1 MTDFASSFLHNLN
14 LEDPLLPPTS
24 WESIPSESGHFHLPS
39 PNPLSLRHASS
50 VSEASLVRLAM
61 NALQGFESSLVSVQK
76 LSAAFRSDAADRTFH
91 EVPSL
96 WSRSSSTHALGNV
109 LHSIGCS
116 GLLVFLL
123 GKFVDYFTKFDVEAG
138 NEAKM
143 CPPYSLVNQAFAV
156 AVGKVVEGY
165 ICALDT
171 LYASVG
177 LRRSALPS
185 AVGCLNSVVHCEVTL
200 LEVYLHTQDLRSRIE
215 SLANIC
221 NLYGFRD
228 CYSASGIEVLLARAK
243 SEFCNFYRGGD
254 LLTYLYTQLQV
265 ADPAHRP
272 VLKFLFLRTC
282 EPYFGFIRSWI
293 FKAEISDPY
302 DEFLVECIH
311 SHYPDV
317 ETGISIDFPLATI
330 RERDGVPVPCF
341 LKDFVIPLFRAGQ
354 QLQVLAKL
362 LQLCTFN
369 APKNHNYESFLP
381 CWSGVSSKC
390 PSYASPLTFSKGNI
404 EAMVLSREYYYK
416 RLHDRLQ
423 NLLTE
428 LEFRFQQVVPQESV
442 PALLDYSGRSS
453 AIAVLIPPLDDRFI
467 APSTDDDRESNVLD
481 DDMDSDELSSRDG
494 VRHNADAYESSEC
507 SSSTLSEEQNI
518 YQNMTGFPSHTLGE
532 DQTYLSALSFSM
544 STPVDTL
551 QKPHRCADSCLL
563 DENSRIGER
572 KDACKHSHHK
582 CLLTSQI
589 LDDQFS
595 DCVTDKDRLERDY
608 FEKQSVMDLEYK
620 EGLKSHPTDFASQ
633 VNERIMGAL
642 KEGSSYFRK
651 TILDSNALIEEA
663 FGNVGPQKA
672 SYASDTFALRQLK
685 VNYHNKFLSM
695 NPMLTKNN
703 FLHLTSRP
711 GECCESD
718 IGDSLP
724 YFNFSQIKDPCK
736 VFPVKVPVGLMDAN
750 ASTTSVRSDHPVKQ
764 SFAKDDVLIE
774 RTIVS
779 NLLPSAD
786 STSDSKGDATV
797 TNVSGGSCW
806 ESLLG
811 RFNDTVVNKV
821 EDYSESLTAIFD
833 IPLDFII
840 DKCVLQE
847 IMFQYKY
854 VSKLTI
860 KLLEEG
866 FELQEHLL
874 ALRRYHFME
883 LADWADLFI
892 MSLWNHKWS
901 ITQADHRLS
910 EIQSFLE
917 SSVQRSSCERDRNK
931 DRLFVYLKG
940 HDAVPLSASAIGVHS
955 FNFLG
960 LGYRVDWPISIVLT
974 PDALK
979 IYAKI
984 FSFLIQVKL
993 ALFSLTDVWCQLKDL
1008 FHLASWNS
1016 HSEEHE
1022 KELSHFKALVKMRH
1036 QVHHFVSTLQ
1046 QYVESQLSHVSWC
1059 RFLYSLKHKVKDMM
1073 DLQSVHMAYLLDS
1086 LHICFLSDETRPI
1099 ACIIESILQCALD
1112 FRSCLTGRVCD
1123 AGTGQANLI
1132 ARLSGINI
1140 SQVISIKH
1148 TFDKSIKELHFCYL
1162 RSPKHGEFGLSH
1174 FWEYLNYNKYYSDT
1188 ASMV

>member
-1 MTDFASSFLHNLN
+1 MNLDTDFTSALLHDLK
-14 LEDPLLPPTS
+14 LEDPLLPPTT

-39 PNPLSLRHASS
+39 SNPLSLYHASS

-61 NALQGFESSLVSVQK
+61 NALQGLESSLISVQK

-91 EVPSL
+91 QVPSL
-96 WSRSSSTHALGNV
+96 WSRSSSTQALGNI

-123 GKFVDYFTKFDVEAG
+123 GKFVDHFTNLDVESGSKERESA
-138 NEAKM
+138 
-143 CPPYSLVNQAFAV
+143 PYSLVNQAFVV

-165 ICALDT
+165 MCALDT

-177 LRRSALPS
+177 LRRGSPPS
-185 AVGCLNSVVHCEVTL
+185 AVGCLNSVVHSEVSL
-200 LEVYLHTQDLRSRIE
+200 LEVYLHTKELRTQIE

-221 NLYGFRD
+221 NLYRFSD
-228 CYSASGIEVLLARAK
+228 CFAASCFDELLAEAK

-272 VLKFLFLRTC
+272 VLKFLFLRAC

-302 DEFLVECIH
+302 EEFLVEYVQ
-311 SHYPDV
+311 SHDPYV
-317 ETGISIDFPLATI
+317 EASISTDFPLATI

-341 LKDFVIPLFRAGQ
+341 LKDILIPLLRAGQ

-362 LQLCTFN
+362 LQLCTFV
-369 APKNHNYESFLP
+369 APTNHTYETFLP
-381 CWSGVSSKC
+381 CWSGFSSNC

-404 EAMVLSREYYYK
+404 EAMVLSRECYYK
-416 RLHDRLQ
+416 KMQDRLQ
-423 NLLTE
+423 ILLTE
-428 LEFRFQQVVPQESV
+428 LEFKFQQVVPQDALV
-442 PALLDYSGRSS
+442 LLDHSGRSS
-453 AIAVLIPPLDDRFI
+453 AIPVLVPSDKSYIEKESQEVADD
-467 APSTDDDRESNVLD
+467 L
-481 DDMDSDELSSRDG
+481 DSDELSTRDYT
-494 VRHNADAYESSEC
+494 ADEYESSEC
-507 SSSTLSEEQNI
+507 SSSTMSEEQNVLKR
-518 YQNMTGFPSHTLGE
+518 TPEFPSHIIVE
-532 DQTYLSALSFSM
+532 EQKYFSALSFSIGI
-544 STPVDTL
+544 PVDTV
-551 QKPHRCADSCLL
+551 QKPHGCADSCLI
-563 DENSRIGER
+563 DKISSCER
-572 KDACKHSHHK
+572 EDAFGHSHHK
-582 CLLTSQI
+582 GILMSQM
-589 LDDQFS
+589 LDVQFS
-595 DCVTDKDRLERDY
+595 DCLSDKDWPDY
-608 FEKQSVMDLEYK
+608 FEKQSVIDIEYK
-620 EGLKSHPTDFASQ
+620 EGLKSSPTDFASK
-633 VNERIMGAL
+633 VNERITGAL

-651 TILDSNALIEEA
+651 RIMDNNASIEEA
-663 FGNVGPQKA
+663 FGKIESQKA
-672 SYASDTFALRQLK
+672 SNTSDTFALRQWK
-685 VNYHNKFLSM
+685 VNYHNNFLSM

-711 GECCESD
+711 EERCKTD
-718 IGDSLP
+718 HGDSLA
-724 YFNFSQIKDPCK
+724 YFDFSHIKDPCK
-736 VFPVKVPVGLMDAN
+736 VFPMKVPVGLMDYR
-750 ASTTSVRSDHPVKQ
+750 ASNTNGRSDHHVKEC
-764 SFAKDDVLIE
+764 SSGDDVLIG

-779 NLLPSAD
+779 DFLPS
-786 STSDSKGDATV
+786 SDLRGHSEGDATS

-811 RFNDTVVNKV
+811 RFGDTVVNRL
-821 EDYSESLTAIFD
+821 EDHRESLAASFD
-833 IPLDFII
+833 MPLDFII
-840 DKCVLQE
+840 DKCLLQE
-847 IMFQYKY
+847 IMLQYKY

-860 KLLEEG
+860 NLLEEG
-866 FELQEHLL
+866 FDLQEHLL

-892 MSLWNHKWS
+892 MSLWHHKWS

-931 DRLFVYLKG
+931 DRLFMYLKG

-974 PDALK
+974 PGALK
-979 IYAKI
+979 KYAEI

-993 ALFSLTDVWCQLKDL
+993 ALFSLTDVWRQLKDL
-1008 FHLASWNS
+1008 IHLIYRNN

-1022 KELSHFKALVKMRH
+1022 KEVSHFNAIVKMRH
-1036 QVHHFVSTLQ
+1036 QVNHFVSTLQ

-1073 DLQSVHMAYLLDS
+1073 DLQSVHMAYLSDS
-1086 LHICFLSDETRPI
+1086 LHICFLSDETKPI

-1112 FRSCLTGRVCD
+1112 FRSCLTGGVWN
-1123 AGTGQANLI
+1123 AGTGQGNLV
-1132 ARLSGINI
+1132 ATLSGINI
-1140 SQVISIKH
+1140 SQVIAIKR
-1148 TFDKSIKELHFCYL
+1148 TFDKNMKELHSCYL
-1162 RSPKHGEFGLSH
+1162 KSPKHGEFGLSH
-1174 FWEYLNYNKYYSDT
+1174 FWEYLNYNRYYSDA
-1188 ASMV
+1188 ASVVHSSVT